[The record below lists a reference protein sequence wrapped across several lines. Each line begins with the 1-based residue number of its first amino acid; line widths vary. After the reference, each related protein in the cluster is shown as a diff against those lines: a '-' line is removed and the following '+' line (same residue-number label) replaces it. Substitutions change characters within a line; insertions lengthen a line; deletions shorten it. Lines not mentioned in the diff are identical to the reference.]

1 MISVLSTTN
10 RYIIQPNLIDMH
22 NKSLEWLS
30 ATALWKR
37 ELGFFQKLL
46 DQATVRVPAEQKQ
59 QVGHFQSLITYYGGE
74 LVDTLRSKLREHENT
89 LASMLQTSS
98 ERDTQYFKEHG
109 GIMDELESFQNAFV
123 GFKHQFYEFVEKA
136 MHNG

>member
-10 RYIIQPNLIDMH
+10 RYILQPNLIDMH
-22 NKSLEWLS
+22 HKSLAWLS

-46 DQATVRVPAEQKQ
+46 DQTAPRTTPEQKP

-74 LVDTLRSKLREHENT
+74 LVDTLRGKLRDHENT
-89 LASMLQTSS
+89 LAGMLQSLS
-98 ERDTQYFKEHG
+98 ERDTQYFKEHS
-109 GIMDELESFQNAFV
+109 GIMEEMEAFQSAFV

-136 MHNG
+136 LAQ

>member
-10 RYIIQPNLIDMH
+10 RYILQPNLLDMH
-22 NKSLEWLS
+22 HKSLEWLS

-46 DQATVRVPAEQKQ
+46 DQAAPHAAAEQKP

-89 LASMLQTSS
+89 LAATLQKSS
-98 ERDTQYFKEHG
+98 EQNTQYFKEHS
-109 GIMDELESFQNAFV
+109 GIMEELEAFQNAFV
-123 GFKHQFYEFVEKA
+123 GFKHQFYEFVEKT
-136 MHNG
+136 MNS